1 MKKLNEFII
10 NKINHYGSKKVRTI
24 IVHCGN
30 AATSFV
36 AVWMQ
41 ANTRIMCW

>member
-1 MKKLNEFII
+1 MAVKSQN
-10 NKINHYGSKKVRTI
+10 Y
-24 IVHCGN
+24 IVYCGN
-30 AATSFV
+30 AATNFV